1 MGPRR
6 EGTAFGGLVYTRG
19 FGANVWDADDNRYVD
34 LCAGFGALLLGH
46 GHSEIANA
54 LDRQSKR
61 LTLALGDL
69 FDSDT
74 KVLLLERLAE
84 LVAIPNAQV
93 ILGSS
98 GADAVTAALMTA
110 VLHTGRVGVV
120 AFEGSYHGLSYA
132 PLAALGLRE
141 SYRAPF
147 REQLNPHVVWL
158 PFPDDG
164 PTLAALEQVLRSK
177 PVGAVLLEPILGRGG
192 IRPLPRAALQRIAEL
207 AHAHGA
213 LLVADEV
220 WTGLGRSGAM
230 CWSIEQGVMPDLVCL
245 GKGLGGGLPLSACIG
260 SRELLSSWSRDR
272 EVVHTSTHAGNP
284 LAAACALAMLAVLE
298 REGLVA
304 RARDV
309 GARFAIELANNL
321 ADLPVTV
328 RGAGLMVGVEL
339 IGKPGAASRAMQ
351 LLLDEG
357 YITSTGGGT
366 RDTLILTPALTID
379 ESLLDGFVGVVR
391 SSLLQALDP

>member
-6 EGTAFGGLVYTRG
+6 TGTAFGGLVYTRG
-19 FGANVWDADDNRYVD
+19 LGANAWDVDDNRYVD

-46 GHSEIANA
+46 GHPEIANA
-54 LDRQSKR
+54 LDRQGKR
-61 LTLALGDL
+61 LALALGDV

-74 KVLLLERLAE
+74 KLLLLERLAE
-84 LVAIPNAQV
+84 LFSIPNAQV
-93 ILGSS
+93 VLGSS

-110 VLHTGRVGVV
+110 VLHTGRAGVV

-158 PFPDDG
+158 PFPDDE
-164 PTLAALEQVLRSK
+164 PALAALAQALSSK

-192 IRPLPRAALQRIAEL
+192 IRPLPRAELQRVADL
-207 AHAHGA
+207 ARAHGA
-213 LLVADEV
+213 LLVVDEV

-230 CWSIEQGVMPDLVCL
+230 CRSIEQGVVPDLLCL

-260 SRELLSSWSRDR
+260 SRELLSSWSRDK

-284 LAAACALAMLAVLE
+284 LAAACALALLAVIERDGLE
-298 REGLVA
+298 V

-309 GARFAIELANNL
+309 GARFATELANCL
-321 ADLPVTV
+321 ADLPVSV
-328 RGAGLMVGVEL
+328 RSAGLMVGVEL

-357 YITSTGGGT
+357 YITSTGGGA

-379 ESLLDGFVGVVR
+379 ESLLDGFLGVVR
-391 SSLLQALDP
+391 STVVQALDP

>member
-1 MGPRR
+1 
-6 EGTAFGGLVYTRG
+6 
-19 FGANVWDADDNRYVD
+19 
-34 LCAGFGALLLGH
+34 
-46 GHSEIANA
+46 
-54 LDRQSKR
+54 
-61 LTLALGDL
+61 
-69 FDSDT
+69 
-74 KVLLLERLAE
+74 
-84 LVAIPNAQV
+84 
-93 ILGSS
+93 
-98 GADAVTAALMTA
+98 
-110 VLHTGRVGVV
+110 VGVV

-147 REQLNPHVVWL
+147 TEQLNPHVVWL
-158 PFPDDG
+158 PFPDDE
-164 PTLAALEQVLRSK
+164 PALAALEQVLRSK

-192 IRPLPRAALQRIAEL
+192 IRPLPRAALQRVAEL
-207 AHAHGA
+207 AHTHGS
-213 LLVADEV
+213 LLVVDEV

-260 SRELLSSWSRDR
+260 SSELLSSWSRDR

-284 LAAACALAMLAVLE
+284 LAAACALATLDVLE

-309 GARFAIELANNL
+309 GARFAVELANSL

-328 RGAGLMVGVEL
+328 RGAGLMLGAEL

-391 SSLLQALDP
+391 SSLVQALDP